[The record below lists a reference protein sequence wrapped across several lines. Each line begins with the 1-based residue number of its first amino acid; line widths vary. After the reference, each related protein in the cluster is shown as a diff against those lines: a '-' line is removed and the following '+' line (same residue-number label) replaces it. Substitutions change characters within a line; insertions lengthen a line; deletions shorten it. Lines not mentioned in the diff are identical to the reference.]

1 MMKNKE
7 NRLVVADAGWAKTT
21 PEWLLQEV
29 KTERMI
35 YGLASLMGEGKSKVG
50 DAELA
55 VYLYTLSLRQ
65 PLSREYTHIY
75 LYLCTKL
82 MAKREKEVPEEIKV
96 EELTE
101 DEPRLL
107 NELREEIYKARGG
120 EIKHPLLDAMRELK
134 KEIK

>member
-1 MMKNKE
+1 MIKNKE
-7 NRLVVADAGWAKTT
+7 NRLVVADAGWAETI

-29 KTERMI
+29 KTERMV
-35 YGLASLMGEGKSKVG
+35 YGLASLMGDGKSKVG
-50 DAELA
+50 NAELA

-65 PLSREYTHIY
+65 SLSLEYTHIY

-82 MAKREKEVPEEIKV
+82 MAKREMEVPKEIKV
-96 EELTE
+96 KKLTG

-107 NELREEIYKARGG
+107 DELREEIYEARGG
-120 EIKHPLLDAMRELK
+120 EIKHPLLDMMRGLK